1 MLLSEIKER
10 EYRFSLALRMVLP
23 IFFLFIIL
31 LSHTILKS
39 SEILTISFYIESIL
53 ILFISIY
60 FIFYLIYK
68 GFDTKIT
75 DSVSKA
81 FTREYIYQYISK
93 ELKKQK
99 DYTFILISIDN
110 LYEINN
116 KYGIG
121 NGDKVLCETVK
132 WINEY
137 FKSKNIKNLAI
148 GHISGSNF
156 IIFLDGEKNIYKSIV
171 ELMCLKSQDIEID
184 NIEVNISSAMND
196 TKFSR
201 NIDYIIENLFELQVK
216 NKELKIVEPSLNEID
231 PTEYEYSVIN
241 ALKRKDLAIFVQNV
255 YKNSEVVFK
264 ECIIKLQNEES
275 KLLHQKNYI
284 KVLDKLR
291 LMDDYD
297 MTVLEKVIELC
308 KKDNYSRYAISI
320 SPTSI
325 RNSQTFA
332 KIKELFGKNG
342 CAEGRIIFI
351 LDESEYYPKIDK
363 FNSLIKQLRE
373 IGILIALDRLGSIH
387 TSFLYLKELNVDMIR
402 LASFYSRD
410 KNYEKYK
417 NIISGFSMMAHQK
430 DIKIWVKMVENKDI
444 LNSLKEAD
452 IDYVQG
458 RYLSNIERVL
468 K

>member
-39 SEILTISFYIESIL
+39 SEILNIYFYVESLL
-53 ILFISIY
+53 ILVISIY

-75 DSVSKA
+75 DNISKA
-81 FTREYIYQYISK
+81 FTREYIYKYISK

-99 DYTFILISIDN
+99 NYTFILISIDN

-116 KYGIG
+116 KYGMS
-121 NGDKVLCETVK
+121 NGDKVLFEVVK

-137 FKSKNIKNLAI
+137 FKSKNIRNLAI

-156 IIFLDGEKNIYKSIV
+156 IIFLDGEKIIYKPII
-171 ELMCLKSQDIEID
+171 ELMCLKSQDIEVD
-184 NIEVNISSAMND
+184 NIEVNISSAIND

-216 NKELKIVEPSLNEID
+216 NKELKIAESSLNEID

-241 ALKRKDLAIFVQNV
+241 ALKRKDLAIFIQNV
-255 YKNSEVVFK
+255 YENNEVIFK
-264 ECIIKLQNEES
+264 ECIIKLQNQDT

-291 LMDDYD
+291 LMDEYD
-297 MTVLEKVIELC
+297 LVVLEKVIELC
-308 KKDNYSRYAISI
+308 KKNNNSRYAISI

-325 RNSQTFA
+325 RNTQTFT
-332 KIKELFGKNG
+332 KIKELFNKNI

-363 FNSLIKQLRE
+363 FNSLIKQLRDM
-373 IGILIALDRLGSIH
+373 GILIALDRLGSIH

-410 KNYEKYK
+410 KNYNGYK
-417 NIISGFSMMAHQK
+417 NIISGFSVMAHQK
-430 DIKIWVKMVENKDI
+430 GIKIWAKMVENKDI
-444 LNSLKEAD
+444 LNSLKELD

-458 RYLSNIERVL
+458 RYLSNIEGVL